1 MGMKHFNRISPALN
15 SVTPKCRRNL
25 GRALCLAVISAT
37 LLRAA
42 VVAQPTNVQPAST
55 VPANAAVDK
64 NPGVT
69 QQRLMQLLRVSPN
82 LAETLSSDPA
92 LLSDQAY
99 VARNNPELAQFLT
112 EHPEVARNPSFYLFS
127 ELKEPGQSH
136 YDILEPRRG
145 FEHHESRSQMREF
158 GDTVGPFF
166 ALVLCLGAVLW
177 LIRLMV
183 GTRRWGRAFKVHSEV
198 HGKLIDKFGTSQ
210 ELLAYMETD
219 AGKRFLEAA
228 PIATEVESQR
238 LPNLVARVITTLQIG
253 IVLTLTGIGMI
264 FLRHSVGDAEMAML
278 VLGTVLLMPGI
289 GFLISAG
296 ITWVL
301 ARRLGLIDQPAVDAG
316 LLRER
321 Q

>member
-1 MGMKHFNRISPALN
+1 MGMRHFNCTFTFPKFD
-15 SVTPKCRRNL
+15 TPSRRRLL
-25 GRALCLAVISAT
+25 GRLVCVSVLTAT
-37 LLRAA
+37 MLRGA
-42 VVAQPTNVQPAST
+42 VVAQPQGAQPVSATAASAP
-55 VPANAAVDK
+55 VEK

-69 QQRLMQLLRVSPN
+69 QQQLMKLLGVSPT

-112 EHPEVARNPSFYLFS
+112 EHPEIARNPSFYLFS
-127 ELKEPGQSH
+127 DLREPGQSH
-136 YDILEPRRG
+136 YDVLEPRRG
-145 FEHHESRSQMREF
+145 FEHHEPRSEMREF
-158 GDTVGPFF
+158 GDTIGPFF
-166 ALVLCLGAVLW
+166 AMIVCLGAVLW

-183 GTRRWGRAFKVHSEV
+183 GNRRWGRAFKVHSDV

-210 ELLAYMETD
+210 ELLAYIETD

-228 PIATEVESQR
+228 PIATEVDSQR

-253 IVLTLTGIGMI
+253 VVLTLTGIGLI
-264 FLRHSVGDAEMAML
+264 FLRHSVGDGEMAML
-278 VLGTVLLMPGI
+278 VLGTLLLMPGV

-301 ARRLGLIDQPAVDAG
+301 ARRLGLIDQPAGAPD